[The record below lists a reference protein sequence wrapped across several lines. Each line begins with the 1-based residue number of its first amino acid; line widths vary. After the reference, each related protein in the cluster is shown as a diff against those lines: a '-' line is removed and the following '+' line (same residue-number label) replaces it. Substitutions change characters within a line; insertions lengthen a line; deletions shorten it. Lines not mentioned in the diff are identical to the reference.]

1 MEDLI
6 WVGWTYQYGNEL
18 LPSWWPE
25 SISPRDY
32 VWKQILEGEL
42 PPIKIMFRGQIVF
55 TVEGNQWIEYR
66 NGKRIS
72 LGKWTE
78 DPPW

>member
-6 WVGWTYQYGNEL
+6 WVGWTYQYGIDRQ
-18 LPSWWPE
+18 PSWWPDH
-25 SISPRDY
+25 ISPRDY
-32 VWKQILEGEL
+32 VWKHILEGEL
-42 PPIKIMFRGQIVF
+42 TPIKIMFRGQIVF